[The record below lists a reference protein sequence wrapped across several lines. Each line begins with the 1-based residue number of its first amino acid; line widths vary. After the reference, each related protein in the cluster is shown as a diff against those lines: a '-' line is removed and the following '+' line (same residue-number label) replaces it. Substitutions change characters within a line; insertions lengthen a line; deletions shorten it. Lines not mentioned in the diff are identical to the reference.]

1 MLLVLRVSIII
12 YLCLKSELAQ
22 KYFLEYWTTME
33 HKREDLA
40 TKYSKLTLCKMLE
53 LNTQPIL
60 VAMWIAIEFS
70 IEST

>member
-1 MLLVLRVSIII
+1 
-12 YLCLKSELAQ
+12 
-22 KYFLEYWTTME
+22 ME